1 MGFETINALGHP
13 TMLEGLVKLRAGF
26 LHLHSG
32 LQAVRRDGPSADNA
46 VNSFLDVDKRWFHG
60 FITIGRLLGQSKPN
74 PPVQAAGP
82 GAWNAKA
89 KNAAMPRKTNAT
101 K

>member
-26 LHLHSG
+26 LQLHPG
-32 LQAVRRDGPSADNA
+32 PQTVRRDGPPADEA

-60 FITIGRLLGQSKPN
+60 FITIGRLPGQSKPES
-74 PPVQAAGP
+74 GDSE
-82 GAWNAKA
+82 
-89 KNAAMPRKTNAT
+89 
-101 K
+101 